1 MDKDFRK
8 YIVFWASQS
17 VSQLGSSMTA
27 FALILWQYTQTH
39 SAMAVALMSFCNY
52 VAYVL
57 LSTVSGSIVDRHH
70 KKTVILLA
78 DSAAAIATA
87 AVLLLVR
94 SDSLQVWHIYAA
106 NVLIGAATAF
116 QAPASSVVI
125 GKLVPDDKLAN
136 AGGMASFSQNLVLVL
151 APILASA
158 LFGAGGL
165 LPVVLLDLYSYAV
178 SCLILLFCIRIPQDE
193 PVSSERQPLFAGFS
207 EGLAFLKQ
215 NRGLL
220 ILVLLMAGMNFLS
233 RITYE
238 NTLSP
243 MILARSG
250 DNAAVLGLV
259 NAVLGAAGIA
269 GGLLASAGLF
279 SKDPVRMVFWSAGFS
294 FLFGDILMGLGRN
307 AFAWCIAGTAASLPI
322 AFVMAGQNVILYKT
336 IPEEVQGRVFAVRNV
351 IQYGTIPAGILL
363 GGALADYVF
372 EPFMAGSSHAA
383 QLLQKL
389 VGSGAGSGM
398 AVMFLC
404 TGTLGAFFSFAS
416 YWQKDIRSMRKTL
429 NNS

>member
-1 MDKDFRK
+1 MKKDFRK

-52 VAYVL
+52 MAYVL

-78 DSAAAIATA
+78 DSAAAVATA
-87 AVLLLVR
+87 AVFLLVR
-94 SDSLQVWHIYAA
+94 AGSLQVWHIYAA
-106 NVLIGAATAF
+106 NALIGAATAF
-116 QAPASSVVI
+116 QSPASSVVI
-125 GKLVPDDKLAN
+125 GKLVPDEKLAN

-151 APILASA
+151 APVLASA

-165 LPVVLLDLYSYAV
+165 MPVVLLDLCSYV
-178 SCLILLFCIRIPQDE
+178 FSCVILILFIRIPQDE
-193 PVSSERQPLFAGFS
+193 PVYSERQPLFAGFS
-207 EGLAFLKQ
+207 DGLAFLKQ

-220 ILVLLMAGMNFLS
+220 ILILLMAAMNFLS

-259 NAVLGAAGIA
+259 NAVLGAAGIV

-279 SKDPVRMVFWSAGFS
+279 SKEPVRMVFWSAGFS

-307 AFAWCIAGTAASLPI
+307 AFAWCVAGTAASLPI

-336 IPEEVQGRVFAVRNV
+336 IPEEVQGRVFAVRNA

-372 EPFMAGSSHAA
+372 EPFMAGSSQAA

-404 TGTLGAFFSFAS
+404 TGTIGALLSFLS
-416 YWQKDIRSMRKTL
+416 YRQKDILDMRKNL
-429 NNS
+429 KKS